1 MELPPEVSQ
10 KLEQFEALRQTLF
23 AILMQKQ
30 KLKQQYDEIENA
42 INELEKT
49 EPDKRIYKLVG
60 NVMVEKDK
68 ESLINELKEK
78 KEVLEIRLQSLEKQE
93 QKLKEKLEKL
103 QGELEKLMKTTK

>member
-42 INELEKT
+42 INELEKI
-49 EPDKRIYKLVG
+49 ESSKRIYKLVG

-103 QGELEKLMKTTK
+103 QGELEKLMKATK

>member
-10 KLEQFEALRQTLF
+10 KLEQFEALRQTLY

-42 INELEKT
+42 INELEKI
-49 EPDKRIYKLVG
+49 EPNKKVYKMVG
-60 NVMVEKDK
+60 NVMIEKDK
-68 ESLINELKEK
+68 DSLINELKEK

-103 QGELEKLMKTTK
+103 QDELEKLLKTTK